1 VNKALRAYNA
11 PSSPP
16 AETDGRRRRSQD
28 SRERIVAAMLELI
41 HSGEISPGAEQVAV
55 RAQVG
60 LRTVFRHFNDM
71 DSLYR
76 EMSKAIEAELR
87 LIIDKPLEGANWRE
101 RLTNLIQRRAL
112 AFEKVGPYKRASD
125 VHRHQSPVLQADH
138 TRMVAILR
146 EILKGVV
153 SPEVAR
159 DPIRFEALEVL
170 MSFEAWNRLR
180 RDQGL
185 TAKRAAAVIEAAAF
199 KLVS

>member
-1 VNKALRAYNA
+1 VNKALRATSNL
-11 PSSPP
+11 PSTP

-87 LIIDKPLEGANWRE
+87 QIIDKPLDGADWRE
-101 RLTNLIQRRAL
+101 RLTNLIHRRAL

-125 VHRHQSPVLQADH
+125 VHRHTSPVLQADH
-138 TRMVAILR
+138 IRMVAILR
-146 EILKGVV
+146 EILKAAV
-153 SPEVAR
+153 SPEIAR

-170 MSFEAWNRLR
+170 MSFEAWNRMR

-199 KLVS
+199 RLLD

>member
-1 VNKALRAYNA
+1 VNKALRATSNL
-11 PSSPP
+11 PSTP

-87 LIIDKPLEGANWRE
+87 QIIDKPLDGADWRE
-101 RLTNLIQRRAL
+101 RLTNLIHRRAL

-125 VHRHQSPVLQADH
+125 VHRHTSPVLQADH
-138 TRMVAILR
+138 IRMVAILR
-146 EILKGVV
+146 EILKAAV
-153 SPEVAR
+153 SPEIAR

-170 MSFEAWNRLR
+170 MSFEAWNRMR

-199 KLVS
+199 RLMD

>member
-1 VNKALRAYNA
+1 MNKALRATSNL
-11 PSSPP
+11 PSTP

-87 LIIDKPLEGANWRE
+87 QIIDKPLDGADWRE
-101 RLTNLIQRRAL
+101 RLTNLIHRRAL

-125 VHRHQSPVLQADH
+125 VHRHTSPVLQADH
-138 TRMVAILR
+138 IRMVAILR
-146 EILKGVV
+146 EILKAAV
-153 SPEVAR
+153 SPEIAR

-170 MSFEAWNRLR
+170 MSFEAWNRMR

-199 KLVS
+199 RLLD